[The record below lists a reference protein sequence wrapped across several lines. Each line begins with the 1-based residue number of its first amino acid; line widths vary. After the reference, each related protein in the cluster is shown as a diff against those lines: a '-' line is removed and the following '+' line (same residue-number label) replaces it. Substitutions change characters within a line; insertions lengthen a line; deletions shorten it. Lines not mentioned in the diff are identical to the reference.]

1 MAALKRRLVRRRGW
15 QRNRLTLLLRNR
27 REQFIRDMVSSIHRT
42 REMIPGGYV
51 GKPGAFG
58 GEYVI
63 NSAINERILADVRQI
78 ADDFAKLEHY
88 MYGNMVTL
96 SEDKDDN

>member
-1 MAALKRRLVRRRGW
+1 MAALKRRLIRRRGW

-27 REQFIRDMVSSIHRT
+27 REQFIRDMVSLIQSKRD
-42 REMIPGGYV
+42 MIPGGLC
-51 GKPGAFG
+51 GKPGAWG
-58 GEYVI
+58 GEFVL

-88 MYGNMVTL
+88 MYGNMATL
-96 SEDKDDN
+96 SEDDK